1 MQLVAK
7 ESSKT
12 AAGAMATLGDHRLL
26 VDMRKKEP
34 PKLRVARRRLVTEPR
49 QPLRRPPDIH
59 YTRNVQI
66 FHAPLRCL
74 EQIGSKDI
82 QHPFKRLVKFQLL
95 ASSLVCCMH
104 LRISFAKDWNFIA

>member
-1 MQLVAK
+1 MQFD
-7 ESSKT
+7 EQSFCQRGGGTT
-12 AAGAMATLGDHRLL
+12 AIPGTPPLL
-26 VDMRKKEP
+26 VDMRKKDP
-34 PKLRVARRRLVTEPR
+34 PKLLVARRRLVTEPR

-95 ASSLVCCMH
+95 ASSRVCCMH